1 MVRCHRFGR
10 PLSLMMLDI
19 DFFKKINDEFGH
31 LVGDDV
37 LRAFAQRLREF
48 LRSGDFCARY
58 GGEEFVVVL
67 PETTLP
73 IALEVA
79 ERIRKGVGE
88 LPLLNKP
95 KVQVT
100 VSIGVA
106 TMAQGQSINE
116 LFAAAD
122 AAVYRAKNAGR
133 DQVRMHMDMPLQVHA
148 L

>member
-1 MVRCHRFGR
+1 
-10 PLSLMMLDI
+10 
-19 DFFKKINDEFGH
+19 
-31 LVGDDV
+31 
-37 LRAFAQRLREF
+37 
-48 LRSGDFCARY
+48 
-58 GGEEFVVVL
+58 
-67 PETTLP
+67 
-73 IALEVA
+73 
-79 ERIRKGVGE
+79 
-88 LPLLNKP
+88 
-95 KVQVT
+95 VQVT